1 MKRKITRKEY
11 NHIVLNTRIFHKT
24 YGERRRKKEGKR
36 EKKKK
41 KKKKKKKEKE
51 KEKENKGG
59 GGGRKREDNLM
70 FNHTTQPQ
78 H

>member
-24 YGERRRKKEGKR
+24 YGERRRKKKGKGKG
-36 EKKKK
+36 KKKK
-41 KKKKKKKEKE
+41 KKKKR
-51 KEKENKGG
+51 
-59 GGGRKREDNLM
+59 GGRKREDNLM
-70 FNHTTQPQ
+70 FKPTTQPQ